1 DSGDR
6 RKDPPLAE
14 MLLHLIETA
23 AKLLDKLI
31 EGGKLNGGLCDFCL
45 LRDDGFARRGI
56 LAQDFHSEGHSSRG
70 HSAEALYR
78 FLGHELI
85 RASCFERVLRDSSL
99 DAQFCRA
106 TGDVR
111 QRAHVGGCCVGDAHE
126 SSGCAP
132 AAFNGIRNV
141 RIEAVDCHVHGP
153 APQILSANK
162 ARRTRGGTKSSRRD
176 EAKMIS
182 EEYETNRAHFK

>member
-1 DSGDR
+1 MRRSLECTSPQKYLSDR
-6 RKDPPLAE
+6 GFRRSACPPSATGRHARDPSERFRRSAQRPALAE

-31 EGGKLNGGLCDFCL
+31 KGGKLNGGLCDFCL
-45 LRDDGFARRGI
+45 LRNDGFARRGI
-56 LAQDFHSEGHSSRG
+56 LAQDFHSEGHGSRG

-78 FLGHELI
+78 FLGYELI

-111 QRAHVGGCCVGDAHE
+111 QRAHVGRDDA
-126 SSGCAP
+126 
-132 AAFNGIRNV
+132 
-141 RIEAVDCHVHGP
+141 
-153 APQILSANK
+153 ILL
-162 ARRTRGGTKSSRRD
+162 R
-176 EAKMIS
+176 
-182 EEYETNRAHFK
+182 